1 MAKGN
6 KKARQIRTFDIVISN
21 HIHFFNRKTDGEQ
34 RNKRKLYYKK
44 SKRINLLPVKRT
56 GKKDKRINKDQQIQ
70 RGKDITK
77 SWKPE
82 HLVFS
87 GGE

>member
-21 HIHFFNRKTDGEQ
+21 RIHFFNRKTDGEQ
-34 RNKRKLYYKK
+34 RTKRKEYYRESQK
-44 SKRINLLPVKRT
+44 L
-56 GKKDKRINKDQQIQ
+56 INKGYLLKQRQITPKKNKLLLREQQI
-70 RGKDITK
+70 KK
-77 SWKPE
+77 SWKPK
-82 HLVFS
+82 LLPFT

>member
-34 RNKRKLYYKK
+34 RNKRKEYYQK
-44 SKRINLLPVKRT
+44 SKKL
-56 GKKDKRINKDQQIQ
+56 INK
-70 RGKDITK
+70 RHVLKVVSK
-77 SWKPE
+77 
-82 HLVFS
+82 
-87 GGE
+87 